1 VLASGWNRVWK
12 LVVGAWVFVFA
23 AFQARR
29 ALAHVLSFLP
39 WHLRWSLSQHS
50 WNIFKVLHLPRAL
63 HCIHFGRLDVLV
75 SRSWWS
81 LSQPSRSN
89 LKVLHVPRAFGCFDV
104 SMSALE
110 SSSLSNL
117 GFLVPLGLHL
127 TLCILRSLPAPFIRS
142 LNDPKLHQ
150 VNKYPL
156 GTFLYVVL
164 LTSSLLSSPPDAL
177 STTWRLNF
185 C

>member
-50 WNIFKVLHLPRAL
+50 WNIFKVLH
-63 HCIHFGRLDVLV
+63 
-75 SRSWWS
+75 
-81 LSQPSRSN
+81 
-89 LKVLHVPRAFGCFDV
+89 VPRAFGCFDV

-110 SSSLSNL
+110 SSSLSHL

-127 TLCILRSLPAPFIRS
+127 TLCILCSLPAPLIRS
-142 LNDPKLHQ
+142 LNAPKLHQ
-150 VNKYPL
+150 VIKHPL
-156 GTFLYVVL
+156 GTFLYVVF
-164 LTSSLLSSPPDAL
+164 LTSSLLSSPPDATA
-177 STTWRLNF
+177 TTWRLNF